1 MFGAHDFRRIE
12 GGCDEAIGFG
22 GKIAGRRDTATDM
35 TGANEGTNEELLIK
49 LVLAR
54 DAVIDVESS
63 TFDED
68 RSKAEI

>member
-22 GKIAGRRDTATDM
+22 GKIAGRRDTATDT

-54 DAVIDVESS
+54 DAVIVWSHLLS
-63 TFDED
+63 TKIGVRGD
-68 RSKAEI
+68 